1 MAGSQDFQDF
11 EGRDKARRTNIGT
24 SLGRAAGMQ
33 GSPFARGPDSPGM
46 RHRAQFDE
54 YGETPK
60 RDFRNVFQQPWTTAD
75 QVSRTNTST
84 RPHTAEPA
92 ARSVPYAWAMTLL
105 DVQRRREVE
114 AMRSH
119 HVVQQTR
126 NSWVQRLAAPTQV
139 RPSRP
144 ARAYFLLSH
153 WLASRDV

>member
-1 MAGSQDFQDF
+1 MGERASKDF
-11 EGRDKARRTNIGT
+11 EDRDKARRTNTVI
-24 SLGRAAGMQ
+24 SMDRAAGMQ
-33 GSPFARGPDSPGM
+33 GSPFACGADSPGI

-105 DVQRRREVE
+105 VVQRRREVE

-139 RPSRP
+139 RPARP
-144 ARAYFLLSH
+144 
-153 WLASRDV
+153 